1 MRKRFYFS
9 ILLLFL
15 KSVICLFAAELY
27 LAPYAASSN
36 INLNTP
42 DWATPATDPTG
53 GGYNRFSGNRIVAI
67 ASIYYLE
74 WKYYSVWPFED
85 LIISDA
91 RDYGIR
97 ITLSSNSYHDD
108 AFWFVSQSN
117 PDSQRPFQLQFAG
130 PIRPNYAGGGS
141 AGDTSNNDYGYGT
154 DEWTKNGNSVYRDIV
169 IPEKEVYSKGDGL
182 HPLNPDSYYF
192 DIICDVGIILPGEI
206 NNGILS
212 YNNNSYVIA
221 PAADYSAEITIRI
234 DLINRDGSIV
244 QAGDEPNGF
253 TGPLY
258 KEYTIPFSGFYD
270 PLIEGESVSSTDNEE
285 IGSSLSIRA
294 LAGSGNID
302 LGNQSQKDVP
312 IADINYAIYNLN
324 LTEDNQNLIDEN
336 VFIFLS
342 ASANPRVKDQNGFRF
357 VHEDVG
363 INEEPTPENSINYTI
378 KAISTEDSSMQPVVF
393 DGTDY
398 LEDNG
403 LIHPG
408 DKRLKTEHHV
418 EDIKHA
424 GDTRHWHTFIGQLQ
438 LSLVPNP
445 RLIVPGYYDSYVY
458 VHVIVDDSLEVM
470 Q

>member
-1 MRKRFYFS
+1 MRKRFYFF

-15 KSVICLFAAELY
+15 ESLSCLFAAELY

-42 DWATPATDPTG
+42 DWTTPASEPTE
-53 GGYNRFSGNRIVAI
+53 GYNRFSGNRIVAI
-67 ASIYYLE
+67 ASIYHLE
-74 WKYYSVWPFED
+74 WKYYSAIWD
-85 LIISDA
+85 RLYISDA
-91 RDYGIR
+91 KDYGIR

-130 PIRPNYAGGGS
+130 PIRPNYENGSS

-154 DEWTKNGNSVYRDIV
+154 DGWIEQGNSVYRDIV
-169 IPEKEVYSKGDGL
+169 IPEDEVYSKKDSL
-182 HPLNPDSYYF
+182 HPVNPDSYYF

-212 YNNNSYVIA
+212 YNNNSYIIA
-221 PAADYSAEITIRI
+221 PASDYSAEITIRI
-234 DLINRDGSIV
+234 DLIKRDGSIV
-244 QAGDEPNGF
+244 TESDKPNGF

-270 PLIEGESVSSTDNEE
+270 PLIEGESVASTDDEE
-285 IGSSLSIRA
+285 IGSSLSIRT
-294 LAGSGNID
+294 LAGAGNID

-312 IADINYAIYNLN
+312 IADINYAIYNLA
-324 LTEDNQNLIDEN
+324 LTDSNTSLIDEN

-363 INEEPTPENSINYTI
+363 INESPTPENSINYTI
-378 KAISTEDSSMQPVVF
+378 KAISTEVPSMQPVVF

-398 LEDNG
+398 LEGDG
-403 LIHPG
+403 LIYPG
-408 DKRLKTEHHV
+408 DKRLKTVHHL
-418 EDIKHA
+418 EYIKHT
-424 GDTRHWHTFIGQLQ
+424 DDERHWHTFIGQLQ